1 MADSQKQV
9 LIVGGGLAGLAC
21 AIRLQERGIA
31 PLVLEAG
38 DAVGGRVR
46 TDLVDGFRLDRGFQV
61 FLDSYPTAGSLLN
74 LAELRLRRF
83 KPGALVFLDGRLHRV
98 MDVFRE
104 PWSLLG
110 SALAPIGSMADKA
123 RVALLRFKLRST
135 SVAAIEKNSAVSTE
149 DYLRHAGFSERMI
162 DVFFRSFYGGIFL
175 GRDLLT
181 SSRMFEF
188 TFKMFSEGHAT
199 LPALGMGEIPRQLA
213 GKLNPHAVRLNTR
226 VAQVS
231 ENAVVLES
239 GEKIVGGAV
248 VLATDAFAAAR
259 LMPRL
264 DAARKEWRSVTCL
277 HFAADRSPL
286 NEAIIALNGTGEGLV
301 NNVCVPSDISAE
313 YAPSGKALVSV
324 SVLGTPD
331 AADLE
336 ARVLSEL
343 GTWFGAQTRD
353 WRHLRTEK
361 ITRAL
366 PLHPAGTHP
375 VDVIERGGVVACG
388 DYFSNASIE
397 GAIIS
402 GQEAADAIRPT
413 TSQ

>member
-1 MADSQKQV
+1 MADSKKQV

-38 DAVGGRVR
+38 DAVGGRVH

-110 SALAPIGSMADKA
+110 SAFAPIGSIADKA
-123 RVALLRFKLRST
+123 RVALLRFKLRRK
-135 SVAAIEKNSAVSTE
+135 SVAAIENKSAISTE

-188 TFKMFSEGHAT
+188 TFKMFSEGYAT

-213 GKLNPHAVRLNTR
+213 GKLHPHAVRLHTR

-248 VLATDAFAAAR
+248 VLATDAFAAAQ
-259 LMPRL
+259 LMPEL
-264 DAARKEWRSVTCL
+264 DAARKDWRSVTCL
-277 HFAADRSPL
+277 YFAADRSPL
-286 NEAIIALNGTGEGLV
+286 NEAIIALNGTGKGLV
-301 NNVCVPSDISAE
+301 NSVCVPSDVSAE

-331 AADLE
+331 AADLG
-336 ARVLSEL
+336 AQALSEL
-343 GTWFGAQTRD
+343 GAWFGAQTRD

-366 PLHPAGTHP
+366 PLHSAGAHP
-375 VDVIERGGVVACG
+375 VNVIERGGVVACG

-402 GQEAADAIRPT
+402 GQQAANAIRPSP
-413 TSQ
+413 SQ

>member
-1 MADSQKQV
+1 MAHAKEQV

-21 AIRLQERGIA
+21 AIRLQERGMA
-31 PLVLEAG
+31 PIVLEAS
-38 DAVGGRVR
+38 DALGGRVR

-61 FLDSYPTAGSLLN
+61 FLDSYASAGSLLN

-83 KPGALVFLDGRLHRV
+83 KPGALVFLRGKLHRV

-104 PWSLLG
+104 PGSLLE
-110 SALAPIGSMADKA
+110 SAFAPIGSMADKA
-123 RVALLRFKLRST
+123 RVALLRFKLRRT
-135 SVAAIEKNSAVSTE
+135 SVAAIDKKSAVSTE
-149 DYLRHAGFSERMI
+149 DYLRHAGFSEQMI

-213 GKLNPHAVRLNTR
+213 GKLNPQAVRLNTR

-239 GEKIVGGAV
+239 GERISGGAV

-259 LMPRL
+259 LMPEL
-264 DAARKEWRSVTCL
+264 DAARKDWRSVTCL
-277 HFAADRSPL
+277 YFAADRSPL

-301 NNVCVPSDISAE
+301 NNVCVPSDVSAE
-313 YAPSGKALVSV
+313 YAPSGKALISV

-331 AADLE
+331 AANLE

-343 GTWFGAQTRD
+343 GAWFGAQTRD
-353 WRHLRTEK
+353 WLHLRTER

-366 PLHPAGTHP
+366 PLHAASANP
-375 VDVIERGGVVACG
+375 VDVIKMGGVVACG

-397 GAIIS
+397 GAIVS
-402 GQEAADAIRPT
+402 GQQAADAIRPT
-413 TSQ
+413 PSQ

>member
-1 MADSQKQV
+1 MAHSKDHV
-9 LIVGGGLAGLAC
+9 LIVGGGVAGLAC
-21 AIRLQERGIA
+21 AIRLQERGVA
-31 PLVLEAG
+31 PLVLEAS
-38 DAVGGRVR
+38 DDVGGRVR

-61 FLDSYPTAGSLLN
+61 FLDSYPSAGLLLN

-83 KPGALVFLDGRLHRV
+83 KPGALVFLNGRLHRV
-98 MDVFRE
+98 MDVFRDPRSVLE
-104 PWSLLG
+104 SAFAPVG
-110 SALAPIGSMADKA
+110 SIADKV
-123 RVALLRFKLRST
+123 RVALLRFKLLRT
-135 SVAAIEKNSAVSTE
+135 SLATIEKKSDISTE

-162 DVFFRSFYGGIFL
+162 DVFFRAFYGGIFL

-213 GKLNPHAVRLNTR
+213 HRLDPQAVRLNTR
-226 VAQVS
+226 VAEVRG
-231 ENAVVLES
+231 NTVRLES
-239 GEKIVGGAV
+239 GETISGRAV

-259 LMPRL
+259 LMPAL
-264 DAARKEWRSVTCL
+264 DAARKDWRSVTCL
-277 HFAADRSPL
+277 YFAAESSPL

-301 NNVCVPSDISAE
+301 NNVCVLSDVCGD
-313 YAPSGKALVSV
+313 YAPRGKALISV

-331 AADLE
+331 TADLE
-336 ARVLSEL
+336 TRVLSEL
-343 GTWFGAQTRD
+343 GAWFGGQTRN

-361 ITRAL
+361 IARAL
-366 PLHPAGTHP
+366 PVHAAGIRPTR
-375 VDVIERGGVVACG
+375 VVEKGGVVACG

-402 GQEAADAIRPT
+402 GQQAADAIRPT
-413 TSQ
+413 PSQ

>member
-1 MADSQKQV
+1 
-9 LIVGGGLAGLAC
+9 
-21 AIRLQERGIA
+21 
-31 PLVLEAG
+31 
-38 DAVGGRVR
+38 
-46 TDLVDGFRLDRGFQV
+46 
-61 FLDSYPTAGSLLN
+61 
-74 LAELRLRRF
+74 
-83 KPGALVFLDGRLHRV
+83 

-123 RVALLRFKLRST
+123 RVALLRFKLRRT

-213 GKLNPHAVRLNTR
+213 GKLNSHTVRLNTR

-264 DAARKEWRSVTCL
+264 DAARKEWRSVTCMY
-277 HFAADRSPL
+277 FAADRSPL

-336 ARVLSEL
+336 AQILSEL
-343 GTWFGAQTRD
+343 GTWFGAQTRE

-366 PLHPAGTHP
+366 PLHPAGAHP

-402 GQEAADAIRPT
+402 GQQAADAIRPSP
-413 TSQ
+413 SQ

>member
-1 MADSQKQV
+1 MAHSKEQV

-21 AIRLQERGIA
+21 AFRLQERGMA
-31 PLVLEAG
+31 PMVLEAG

-61 FLDSYPTAGSLLN
+61 FLDSYPAAGSLLN

-110 SALAPIGSMADKA
+110 SAFAPIGSMADKA
-123 RVALLRFKLRST
+123 RVALLRFKLRRT

-149 DYLRHAGFSERMI
+149 DYLRHAGCSERMI
-162 DVFFRSFYGGIFL
+162 AVFFRSFYGGIFL

-188 TFKMFSEGHAT
+188 TFKMFSEGYAT

-213 GKLNPHAVRLNTR
+213 GKLHPHAVRLNTR

-239 GEKIVGGAV
+239 GERISVGAV

-259 LMPRL
+259 LMPGL
-264 DAARKEWRSVTCL
+264 EAASKDWRSVTCL
-277 HFAADRSPL
+277 YFAANRSPL
-286 NEAIIALNGTGEGLV
+286 NEGIIALNGTGTGLV

-313 YAPSGKALVSV
+313 YAPSGKALISV

-343 GTWFGAQTRD
+343 GTWFGAQTRE
-353 WRHLRTEK
+353 WRHLRTER
-361 ITRAL
+361 IARAL
-366 PLHPAGTHP
+366 PLHAAGVRP
-375 VDVIERGGVVACG
+375 VGMIKIGGVVACG

-413 TSQ
+413 PSQ

>member
-1 MADSQKQV
+1 MAHAKEQV

-21 AIRLQERGIA
+21 AIRLQERGMA
-31 PLVLEAG
+31 PIVLEAS

-61 FLDSYPTAGSLLN
+61 FLDSYASAGSLLN
-74 LAELRLRRF
+74 LDELRLRRF
-83 KPGALVFLDGRLHRV
+83 KPGALVFLRGKLHRV

-104 PWSLLG
+104 PWSLLE
-110 SALAPIGSMADKA
+110 SAFAPIGSMADKA
-123 RVALLRFKLRST
+123 RVALLRFKLRRT
-135 SVAAIEKNSAVSTE
+135 SVAAIDKKSAVSTE
-149 DYLRHAGFSERMI
+149 DYLRHAGFSEQMI

-213 GKLNPHAVRLNTR
+213 SKLNPQAVRLNTR
-226 VAQVS
+226 VAQVN

-239 GEKIVGGAV
+239 GERISGGAV
-248 VLATDAFAAAR
+248 VLATDAFAAAQ
-259 LMPRL
+259 LMPEL
-264 DAARKEWRSVTCL
+264 DAARKDWRSVTCL
-277 HFAADRSPL
+277 YFAADRSPL
-286 NEAIIALNGTGEGLV
+286 NEAIIALNGTGTGLV
-301 NNVCVPSDISAE
+301 NNVCVPSDVSAE
-313 YAPSGKALVSV
+313 YAPERKALISV

-331 AADLE
+331 AANLE

-343 GTWFGAQTRD
+343 GAWFGAETRD
-353 WRHLRTEK
+353 WRHLRTER

-366 PLHPAGTHP
+366 PLHAASANP
-375 VDVIERGGVVACG
+375 VDVIKRGGVVACG

-397 GAIIS
+397 GAIVS
-402 GQEAADAIRPT
+402 GQQAANAIRPT
-413 TSQ
+413 PSQ